1 MGKKHRHE
9 NEQEDDASI
18 TITKTGLWQII
29 SFILLVVLVISIVTG
44 GFGIAST
51 GTANGG
57 APTNNKNNNAGT
69 AGQINLQGAHIEG
82 DPNAPVTIVEW
93 SDFECPFCERF
104 YTQTYGDI
112 LKNYVDTGKAKIVF
126 KEFPLTSLHPDAMPA
141 AIAAECAG
149 NQGKFFEMHNKL
161 FENQQSLGTDNYKKW
176 AAELGLD
183 TAKFNSCYDNKETQA
198 KIQADQIEG
207 EKLGIRGTPG
217 FIINGQTVSGA
228 QPYAV
233 FQAAIESGLKGQ

>member
-9 NEQEDDASI
+9 NEQKDDASV

-29 SFILLVVLVISIVTG
+29 SFVLLVVLVISIVTG
-44 GFGIAST
+44 GFGVASS
-51 GTANGG
+51 GNGNNG
-57 APTNNKNNNAGT
+57 VAPNNGKNNGDGS
-69 AGQINLQGAHIEG
+69 AGQINLKDAHIEG

-93 SDFECPFCERF
+93 SDFECPFCGRF
-104 YTQTYGDI
+104 YTQTYGQI
-112 LKNYVDTGKAKIVF
+112 LKDYVNTGKAKIVF
-126 KEFPLTSLHPDAMPA
+126 KNFPLTSIHPDAMPA

-176 AAELGLD
+176 AKDLGLD

-217 FIINGQTVSGA
+217 FIINGQTISGA

-233 FQAAIESGLKGQ
+233 FQAAIESGLKQ